1 VIIDRLV
8 RDSFRF
14 LNSAVVPLV
23 RSGFANPLPIGIGLV
38 VLETTG
44 RSSGRA
50 RQVPLVATRLG
61 DTWQVNTVRS
71 NSQWIRNLEH
81 QPDATVF
88 QGGARRPVHA
98 VVARGPLNQ
107 VRLSGRTADG
117 RS

>member
-1 VIIDRLV
+1 MMFDRLA
-8 RDSFRF
+8 RDAFRS
-14 LNSAVVPLV
+14 LNSVIVPLV
-23 RSGFANPLPIGIGLV
+23 RSGFANPLPVGVGLV

-81 QPDATVF
+81 GPDATVF
-88 QGGARRPVHA
+88 QGGRRRPVRAA
-98 VVARGPLNQ
+98 VTRGPLNQ
-107 VRLSGRTADG
+107 VRLSGRTVDG
-117 RS
+117 HS